1 LNDTLLQRTKLL
13 RATET
18 IMSNAMVQQNVP
30 LDKIVIRG
38 QLREQYDDKVVTAMA
53 LSMKF
58 IGLLYAILLRPV
70 DGELVIVDGATR
82 YLAAKKLGWTSIPA
96 IIDDR
101 EMPEEEAVCRG
112 LSANLRRTEFKP
124 LETARGIVR
133 WMKLTGLSA
142 SDTASRLGMSNAA
155 LTRAVS
161 VLSLPESIAQQVNS
175 GAIPVST
182 AYAISQVSDPLK
194 QAEMGAAAAA
204 GRLSRDAA
212 SGAAKRE
219 KNDVAQPK
227 RQSLSRVVAD
237 LGSARV
243 TIGAPGLTIDMAIEL
258 LKELLAAARKAQS
271 RGVEIKAWQR
281 MLREQAAAH
290 TAQQTV
296 VESAQ

>member
-1 LNDTLLQRTKLL
+1 MSHEMIQQRV
-13 RATET
+13 A
-18 IMSNAMVQQNVP
+18 

-53 LSMKF
+53 LSMKC
-58 IGLLYAILLRPV
+58 IGLLYAILLRLV
-70 DGELVIVDGATR
+70 DGELVIVDGVTR
-82 YLAAKKLGWTSIPA
+82 FLASKKLGWTSIPA

-101 EMPEEEAVCRG
+101 EVPEEEALCRG
-112 LSANLRRTEFKP
+112 LSANLRRTDFKP

-133 WMKLTGLSA
+133 WMKLTGFSA
-142 SDTASRLGMSNAA
+142 TETASRLGMSNAA

-161 VLSLPESIAQQVNS
+161 VLSLPEAIAEQVNS

-182 AYAISQVSDPLK
+182 AYAISQVSDPVK
-194 QAEMGAAAAA
+194 QAEMAAAVVA
-204 GRLSRDAA
+204 GRLTRDAA
-212 SGAAKRE
+212 SGAVKRE

-237 LGSARV
+237 VGSARV
-243 TIGAPGLTIDMAIEL
+243 TIGAPGLTIDMAIES

-271 RGVEIKAWQR
+271 RGVDIKAWQR
-281 MLREQAAAH
+281 KLREQSAAH
-290 TAQQTV
+290 TPQQTV